1 MKNTLKILAITVM
14 ASAAFFIGRL
24 TQTDPVMGADPTPAV
39 VPVVA
44 ESTVAPTPAPVTE
57 PAIAGGSG
65 HRSEPAQPAQTV
77 VVGEPSPATTF
88 GLPPE
93 EELEANQDPM
103 NPMED
108 REFIAQMAQ
117 FSSLEQMANM
127 SRTMERMA
135 EANKFSAVSY
145 VGKTVGFTKEA
156 ETPGGKPKQ
165 VVAAVKA
172 VWFDDPKQGPVLETT
187 EGFVPLSKI
196 EGVGPE
202 YKVKAK
208 S

>member
-1 MKNTLKILAITVM
+1 M
-14 ASAAFFIGRL
+14 
-24 TQTDPVMGADPTPAV
+24 
-39 VPVVA
+39 
-44 ESTVAPTPAPVTE
+44 PVTNVNDNQPVLSGDE
-57 PAIAGGSG
+57 LKKASRAVSKELDKEAFLKLLIA
-65 HRSEPAQPAQTV
+65 Q
-77 VVGEPSPATTF
+77 
-88 GLPPE
+88 L
-93 EELEANQDPM
+93 ANQDPM
-103 NPMED
+103 NPME
-108 REFIAQMAQ
+108 Q

-127 SRTMERMA
+127 SKTMERMA

-156 ETPGGKPKQ
+156 ETPGEKPKQ